1 MHLETLL
8 KTIGFTDVP
17 KGPMAHE
24 RLRVFVLMADAKA
37 CGYNNHTFPIVTGSL
52 RRMRLL

>member
-1 MHLETLL
+1 MHLKTLFQTTGL
-8 KTIGFTDVP
+8 AGVP
-17 KGPMAHE
+17 KGPIAHK

-37 CGYNNHTFPIVTGSL
+37 CGYSNHTFPIVTGSL

>member
-24 RLRVFVLMADAKA
+24 RLRVCLMADAKA
-37 CGYNNHTFPIVTGSL
+37 CGYSNHTFPIVTGSL